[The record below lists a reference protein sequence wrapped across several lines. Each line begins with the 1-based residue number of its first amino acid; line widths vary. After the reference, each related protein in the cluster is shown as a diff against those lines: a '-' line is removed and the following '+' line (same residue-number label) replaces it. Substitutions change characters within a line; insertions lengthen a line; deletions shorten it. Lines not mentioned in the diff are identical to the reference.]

1 LLVEPS
7 DQWADSFP
15 TCAGAKS
22 TCMPTCPL
30 ESGPKYLLAP
40 HPIDGPRETLASPI
54 HWPPPLPSNPL
65 PLPHDNAGGRRAGEW
80 AHGRRGGGSGPRRG
94 NGKRR
99 RQRPPARERQE
110 EAAAPGARTT
120 RSSAGTGEAT
130 APARGR
136 LEAAAPGAGN
146 DARRRW
152 LPARWRRLWMPP
164 SSTPA
169 TPCCCRPLV
178 YCGPRAMATQ
188 RELGEG

>member
-30 ESGPKYLLAP
+30 ASGPKYLLAP

-65 PLPHDNAGGRRAGEW
+65 PPPHDDAGGRRAGEW

-99 RQRPPARERQE
+99 RRLPVQGRRGPARVQ
-110 EAAAPGARTT
+110 
-120 RSSAGTGEAT
+120 
-130 APARGR
+130 
-136 LEAAAPGAGN
+136 
-146 DARRRW
+146 ARRRPRHGDGSRQQPPGRGTTRGGGGSRRGGGGSGCHHPPPLQ
-152 LPARWRRLWMPP
+152 LPAAVDLL
-164 SSTPA
+164 SIA
-169 TPCCCRPLV
+169 DH
-178 YCGPRAMATQ
+178 GPWPRSASWVKVSL
-188 RELGEG
+188 R